1 MYRPTTLLIAAILAA
16 FQATAPAKPR
26 DTVRA
31 DEVPPKLR
39 ASESGW
45 KDLFDGR
52 TTAGWRGYQQKAL
65 PAGWKVVGGAL
76 TRVGTGGDIVSL
88 GEYENFELTLDWKI
102 APGGNSGI
110 FYRVV
115 EQAEDTAMWA
125 LAPEYQL
132 IDDTGY
138 PGTLKPTQ
146 KTAGNYDLQPP
157 GRDATRPAGSWNTTR
172 ILVNGSHVEHWLNG
186 VQIVAYELW
195 TDEWT
200 RLVAGSK
207 FKDSPRY
214 ARARKGRIGIQDHGA
229 AAAFRNIRI
238 RELPPTPQAAAPAQ
252 AASPIPAT
260 RLQTRWA
267 SQVTPDRVLPEY
279 PRPQLARKQWTNLN
293 GTWSY
298 AITSGEAPMPAA
310 FEKKILVPFAI
321 ESQLSGAGEWVAP
334 DQRLWYRR
342 TFATPSLPRGSRLLL
357 NFGAV
362 DWEAQVY
369 VNGTSV
375 GVHRGGY
382 DPFTLDITDRLRP
395 GAREQELVVAVRD
408 PTDEGQQP
416 RGKQVRRPRS
426 IWYTAVTGIW
436 QTVWLETVPA
446 WHVSGV
452 RIDPDLDRA
461 QVSVSVGTER
471 RGAAGRVTI
480 AVFDGTREVG
490 RADGPTATIPIPA
503 PHKWSPA
510 DPFLY
515 RVRVTL
521 TSGDDVESYF
531 GMRSIAMRTDA
542 AGVPRLLLNG
552 EPLFQLGLLDQGW
565 WPDGL
570 YTAPTDEALAFDIQ
584 QTKDLGFNVIRKH
597 VKVEPA
603 RWYYH
608 ADRLG
613 MLVWQDMPS
622 ADNKGPDAQDNFTT
636 ELTALVDNL
645 RNHPSIVMWVP
656 FNEGW
661 GQHKTAE
668 RVAWIKSADP
678 TRLVNNTS
686 GWTDA
691 KVGDVADLHAYPG
704 PAMPPLEPVRA
715 AVLGEFG
722 GLGLPVEGHT
732 WLDRGNWGYRSFTSL
747 GDVNAAYRDL
757 LAQLRLHAGDGLTS
771 AIYTQTTDVEIEVN
785 GVMTYDR
792 GVTKLSPES
801 VAANR
806 RMYETPPR
814 ISHIVPASDRAAQ
827 TWRYTTAAPS
837 ATWFD
842 PAFDDAAWQSGPG
855 GFGAPDTRFAKV
867 GTEWKTADIWL
878 RRTVDVPAGDFAAPH
893 LRVFHDDDA
902 QVYLNGILIA
912 ELPGANGGFAYL
924 PLTGA
929 ARAALRPGRN
939 TLAVHAHQNRGGQFI
954 DVGLVDVIDR
964 APVR

>member
-16 FQATAPAKPR
+16 FQAASPAR
-26 DTVRA
+26 TSTV
-31 DEVPPKLR
+31 D
-39 ASESGW
+39 
-45 KDLFDGR
+45 
-52 TTAGWRGYQQKAL
+52 
-65 PAGWKVVGGAL
+65 GAL
-76 TRVGTGGDIVSL
+76 TRVGKGGDIVSL
-88 GEYENFELTLDWKI
+88 GEYEK
-102 APGGNSGI
+102 
-110 FYRVV
+110 
-115 EQAEDTAMWA
+115 
-125 LAPEYQL
+125 
-132 IDDTGY
+132 
-138 PGTLKPTQ
+138 
-146 KTAGNYDLQPP
+146 
-157 GRDATRPAGSWNTTR
+157 
-172 ILVNGSHVEHWLNG
+172 
-186 VQIVAYELW
+186 
-195 TDEWT
+195 
-200 RLVAGSK
+200 
-207 FKDSPRY
+207 
-214 ARARKGRIGIQDHGA
+214 
-229 AAAFRNIRI
+229 
-238 RELPPTPQAAAPAQ
+238 LPPTPQAPAPAQ
-252 AASPIPAT
+252 PASPIPAT

-298 AITSGEAPMPAA
+298 AITPGEAPKPST
-310 FEKKILVPFAI
+310 FEKQILVPFAI
-321 ESQLSGAGEWVAP
+321 ESQLSGAGAWVAP

-342 TFATPSLPRGSRLLL
+342 TFATPALPRGSRLLL

-362 DWEAQVY
+362 DWEAVVY
-369 VNGTSV
+369 VNGTSA

-395 GAREQELVVAVRD
+395 GVAQQELVIAVRD

-446 WHVSGV
+446 WHVSGL
-452 RIDPDLDRA
+452 RIDPDLDRG
-461 QVSVSVGTER
+461 QVAVSVGTER
-471 RGAAGRVTI
+471 RGDAGRVDASRVTI
-480 AVFDGTREVG
+480 TVLDGTREVG
-490 RADGPTATIPIPA
+490 RAEGPTATIPIPA
-503 PHKWSPA
+503 PHTWSPA

-515 RVRVTL
+515 HVRVTL
-521 TSGDDVESYF
+521 SSGDEVESYF
-531 GMRSIAMRTDA
+531 GMRSIAVRADA
-542 AGVPRLLLNG
+542 AGVQRLFLNG

-584 QTKDLGFNVIRKH
+584 KTKDLGFNVIRKH

-622 ADNKGPDAQDNFTT
+622 ADNKGPDAQENFTT
-636 ELTALVDNL
+636 ELKALIDNL

-661 GQHKTAE
+661 GQHQTAE

-715 AVLGEFG
+715 ATLGEFG
-722 GLGLPVEGHT
+722 GLGLPTEGHT
-732 WLDRGNWGYRSFTSL
+732 WLDKGNWGYRSFTSL
-747 GDVNAAYRDL
+747 DEMNAAYRDL
-757 LAQLRLHAGDGLTS
+757 LAQLRLHAGDGLSS

-814 ISHIVPASDRAAQ
+814 ITHIVPASDRAPQ

-842 PAFDDAAWQSGPG
+842 PAFDDAAWASGPG
-855 GFGAPDTRFAKV
+855 GFGAADTRFAKV

-878 RRTVDVPAGDFAAPH
+878 RRTVDVPAGDLAAPH
-893 LRVFHDDDA
+893 LQVFHDDDA
-902 QVYLNGILIA
+902 QVYLNGILVA

-929 ARAALRPGRN
+929 ARAALRPGKN
-939 TLAVHAHQNRGGQFI
+939 SIAVHAHQTRGGQFI
-954 DVGLVDVIDR
+954 DVGLVDVVNP
-964 APVR
+964 APPR